1 MEIELPSDARVA
13 GPLFKSCIHLF
24 WLLIQEIDTVEGLQE
39 EQKLALRD
47 EFARFYFWGRGF
59 NIRKGG
65 LDKILRLSVSLR
77 DQTISLLMDVGRTL
91 CSRETGK
98 LPNSI

>member
-1 MEIELPSDARVA
+1 MEIEPSEA
-13 GPLFKSCIHLF
+13 GTAGRLLKSCIHLF
-24 WLLIQEIDTVEGLQE
+24 WLLIKKIDTVEGLQE

-47 EFARFYFWGRGF
+47 ELARLYFWGRGF
-59 NIRKGG
+59 NIKKGG

-91 CSRETGK
+91 SSRETGK